1 MVLNP
6 YRTIFIIT
14 LYYLY
19 NHVFLCILIYH
30 NTFHPLSATLFISL
44 SSSPNQIQ
52 GPLQSSNVILFVP
65 SFSLGKIMPYIFTL
79 FWLRHS
85 PCFSKSSLLK
95 PIFIGTR
102 RCFKWVR
109 HHNFF
114 FSFANFLHQNPW
126 SPIHSY
132 LFKWL
137 CKSKF
142 KTWVI
147 EIILLNFSI
156 HKYYFFS

>member
-52 GPLQSSNVILFVP
+52 GPLQSSNVILFVVP
-65 SFSLGKIMPYIFTL
+65 SFSLEKIMPYIFTL

-114 FSFANFLHQNPW
+114 FLLQFFYIKILGLLFTHIYLNDCVNQN
-126 SPIHSY
+126 SR
-132 LFKWL
+132 LG
-137 CKSKF
+137 
-142 KTWVI
+142 
-147 EIILLNFSI
+147 
-156 HKYYFFS
+156 